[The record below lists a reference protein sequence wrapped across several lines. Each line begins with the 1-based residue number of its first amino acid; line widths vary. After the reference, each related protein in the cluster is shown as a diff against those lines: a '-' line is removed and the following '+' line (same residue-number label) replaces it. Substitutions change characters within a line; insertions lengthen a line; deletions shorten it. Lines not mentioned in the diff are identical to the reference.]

1 MEAVKLWSL
10 HFRSQGLLHGRE
22 TQPNGVGH
30 LGRIVGAAVLC
41 EDPQTRI
48 PEPVQEEFERDDD
61 DQDAHEQQLL
71 SSTRGDSALSILDR
85 WRIAQY
91 SFGFST
97 PSRDSPPR
105 IQ

>member
-30 LGRIVGAAVLC
+30 LDRIVGAAVLC

-48 PEPVQEEFERDDD
+48 PEVQEECERDDE
-61 DQDAHEQQLL
+61 HPETV
-71 SSTRGDSALSILDR
+71 S
-85 WRIAQY
+85 
-91 SFGFST
+91 
-97 PSRDSPPR
+97 R